1 MFGGLH
7 IEMGFL
13 KVLGQWLNGSG
24 WIYTLTEA
32 KVLSPATAESF
43 IKASNVVRTRN
54 AYQVTVSSLY
64 ILLRKAY
71 EDYVKQQAEY
81 VLSFDDW
88 CSKFDEVSSTISVLV
103 QYLTAGTIA
112 FGTCTIHSPSL
123 FPTLR

>member
-1 MFGGLH
+1 MVMFGGLH

-71 EDYVKQQAEY
+71 EDYVASNNKPNMC
-81 VLSFDDW
+81 FR
-88 CSKFDEVSSTISVLV
+88 STIGAL
-103 QYLTAGTIA
+103 I
-112 FGTCTIHSPSL
+112 
-123 FPTLR
+123 R